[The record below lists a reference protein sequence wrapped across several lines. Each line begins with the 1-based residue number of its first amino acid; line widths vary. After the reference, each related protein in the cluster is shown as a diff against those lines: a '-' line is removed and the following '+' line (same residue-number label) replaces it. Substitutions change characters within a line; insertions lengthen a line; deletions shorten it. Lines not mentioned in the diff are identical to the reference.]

1 MANLDLVRSIIVPF
15 ANPSS
20 PGIFGFSI
28 FPFSCKAVGCFFCFC
43 FGVGGFLP
51 CIGYKGIL

>member
-1 MANLDLVRSIIVPF
+1 MADLDLVRSIIVPF

-28 FPFSCKAVGCFFCFC
+28 FPFSCKAVGCFFLFL
-43 FGVGGFLP
+43 FWGGGLP
-51 CIGYKGIL
+51 SLHRM